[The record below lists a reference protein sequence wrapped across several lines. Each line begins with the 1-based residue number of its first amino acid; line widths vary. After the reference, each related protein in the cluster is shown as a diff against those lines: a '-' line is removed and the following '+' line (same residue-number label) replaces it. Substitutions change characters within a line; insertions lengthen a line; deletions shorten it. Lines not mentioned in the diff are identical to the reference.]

1 MRHATKACER
11 RAPRLVRG
19 SGPSLLACVRGGSF
33 CPVYV
38 PHVWSQRGAWHSRGN
53 VEQSTGAR
61 ERPSCSPSAHVWP
74 RVDCGLWTVCLCA
87 CVGCGFDLCVGS
99 PGRPHVTRRRG
110 ASAAARPLSQ
120 MIEIVFVCAALG
132 RCMLERR
139 VGNMLQRYDYTLWG
153 YFTVSYNP
161 FFSQHQQRRLYRI
174 VLQYRSTRTADR
186 SSVFTVVDVH
196 PTPTRHG
203 MVQVHVRI

>member
-74 RVDCGLWTVCLCA
+74 RVDCDLWTVCLCA

-99 PGRPHVTRRRG
+99 PGRPDGG
-110 ASAAARPLSQ
+110 ARALLLPARPLSQ

-139 VGNMLQRYDYTLWG
+139 VGNMLQRYDYTLHVCG
-153 YFTVSYNP
+153 YFFPHGPFSFLTVTRIDATQLSLII
-161 FFSQHQQRRLYRI
+161 QLYRI
-174 VLQYRSTRTADR
+174 VLQ
-186 SSVFTVVDVH
+186 
-196 PTPTRHG
+196 
-203 MVQVHVRI
+203 